1 VTARPSDAYPMPE
14 MEPMSPRIPFA
25 LAAAVAV
32 AATAPP
38 AATAQSTF
46 EGVVTFQMGNGP
58 LGPQTMR
65 YSVKGK
71 KLRMDISAQGMDFY
85 ELYDAATQ
93 TQDMV
98 IPMRRMYTERKVDAA
113 AVVDS
118 TVGKGKVEWTGKKE
132 TIAGHECEH
141 ATVTGQDGTTADLC
155 LAKDLGSFV
164 PMGGGPGRG
173 GRADV
178 GLGARF
184 SRLIGNTFPLKVV
197 EDGKL
202 QMEVTKIEKKSLDD
216 SLFKVPDG
224 YQKMG
229 MFGRGGGE

>member
-1 VTARPSDAYPMPE
+1 
-14 MEPMSPRIPFA
+14 MSPRIPFA

-118 TVGKGKVEWTGKKE
+118 TVGKGKVKWTGKKE

-141 ATVTGQDGTTADLC
+141 ADITVADGSTADLC
-155 LAKDLGSFV
+155 LARDLGAFLWLQRG
-164 PMGGGPGRG
+164 PGGRGGPGMG
-173 GRADV
+173 GWQDQ
-178 GLGARF
+178 
-184 SRLIGNTFPLKVV
+184 IGQTFPLKVMR
-197 EDGKL
+197 DGKVVL
-202 QMEVTKIEKKSLDD
+202 LATHVEKKALAD
-216 SLFKVPDG
+216 SVFAVPAG

-229 MFGRGGGE
+229 MPGRGGGR

>member
-1 VTARPSDAYPMPE
+1 MT
-14 MEPMSPRIPFA
+14 PRIPLL
-25 LAAAVAV
+25 LAAASAV
-32 AATAPP
+32 AAAAPP

-46 EGVVTFQMGNGP
+46 EGVVTMQVDFGATGQ
-58 LGPQTMR
+58 QSVQ
-65 YSVKGK
+65 YSIKGENA
-71 KLRMDISAQGMDFY
+71 RMDMSMMGMPMFT
-85 ELYDAATQ
+85 LYDGT
-93 TQDMV
+93 TRTMETV
-98 IPMRRMYTERKVDAA
+98 IPARKIYMERTFDRPTAA
-113 AVVDS
+113 DS
-118 TVGKGKVEWTGKKE
+118 MVANAKFAWTGKKE